1 MKRNTLILR
10 ASRRSSFS
18 LSNADWYGTNR
29 WASPCP
35 AWCVQGCGVTR
46 RGARRGVL
54 TPAVSCLSDSNL
66 QRLAASPPALSS
78 PLCLRSAP
86 AQGQYKQH
94 YLCLAKHPL
103 ITHERAHA
111 PDAPRHP
118 PTAIKHSLKACYL
131 ILAHL
136 SLSEDILK
144 INKSAS
150 DLHMHSSWYLY
161 SAGASPKGLSYY
173 LCPRVLAR
181 RPGRQAGD

>member
-1 MKRNTLILR
+1 MELTDEPPRALR
-10 ASRRSSFS
+10 DAF
-18 LSNADWYGTNR
+18 
-29 WASPCP
+29 
-35 AWCVQGCGVTR
+35 
-46 RGARRGVL
+46 RGVGWHGEVHVEGFQPL
-54 TPAVSCLSDSNL
+54 LFPACPTATSSARPPPL
-66 QRLAASPPALSS
+66 QSS
-78 PLCLRSAP
+78 PLLSVCARLLHGANTNSIIYAW
-86 AQGQYKQH
+86 QNT
-94 YLCLAKHPL
+94 PL

>member
-1 MKRNTLILR
+1 MSLPVPYVMRSGMWGDTERCTLR
-10 ASRRSSFS
+10 GF
-18 LSNADWYGTNR
+18 N
-29 WASPCP
+29 PCCFLP
-35 AWCVQGCGVTR
+35 VRQ
-46 RGARRGVL
+46 
-54 TPAVSCLSDSNL
+54 
-66 QRLAASPPALSS
+66 QPPAPARLPSSPLLSS

-86 AQGQYKQH
+86 ARGQYKQH

>member
-1 MKRNTLILR
+1 MLR
-10 ASRRSSFS
+10 
-18 LSNADWYGTNR
+18 G
-29 WASPCP
+29 
-35 AWCVQGCGVTR
+35 
-46 RGARRGVL
+46 L
-54 TPAVSCLSDSNL
+54 TPAVPVCPTTTSTTHLTSTPTPT
-66 QRLAASPPALSS
+66 QASSLF
-78 PLCLRSAP
+78 CLRSTP

-111 PDAPRHP
+111 PDAPYHP

-150 DLHMHSSWYLY
+150 DLHMHSSCYLY
-161 SAGASPKGLSYY
+161 LAVR
-173 LCPRVLAR
+173 PRRACLIISVLR
-181 RPGRQAGD
+181 S